1 MRRFHS
7 QSISLP
13 VSPSETSRNS
23 FCGDNEN
30 LTGGPSLRSPLYDE
44 LNQAMKG
51 NFFATELTNS
61 PETEIA
67 NNPLDAVAVGNRR
80 KRKSTSLL
88 FNQKPTPDAEAQNI
102 EQGLED
108 ILNEVADLVE
118 DKVVQQKETSHQREE
133 VLLAE
138 IKALKDNQAHLENA

>member
-1 MRRFHS
+1 
-7 QSISLP
+7 
-13 VSPSETSRNS
+13 
-23 FCGDNEN
+23 
-30 LTGGPSLRSPLYDE
+30 
-44 LNQAMKG
+44 MKG

-67 NNPLDAVAVGNRR
+67 NNPLDAMAVGNKR

-88 FNQKPTPDAEAQNI
+88 FNQPNTPDPETQNI
-102 EQGLED
+102 EQGFED

-133 VLLAE
+133 VLLTE
-138 IKALKDNQAHLENA
+138 IKALKDNQAHLENAWKTLNDNYIILEKTLADLRSKKLVEENTQQK